1 MLVSQHDYFYYYY
14 TIFGDAGKRVF
25 DTAVFPFYNGSIHMK
40 GDKMIAKQLAHHR
53 IILNE
58 SEFEYL
64 QNMLD
69 FGSSMEQA
77 LLEIRPE
84 LQDEH
89 WEFEDL
95 IITVHRTRQLVM

>member
-1 MLVSQHDYFYYYY
+1 
-14 TIFGDAGKRVF
+14 
-25 DTAVFPFYNGSIHMK
+25 
-40 GDKMIAKQLAHHR
+40 MIAKQFAHHR

-84 LQDEH
+84 LQDEQ
-89 WEFEDL
+89 WGFEDL
-95 IITVHRTRQLVM
+95 IITVHRTRQIVM

>member
-1 MLVSQHDYFYYYY
+1 
-14 TIFGDAGKRVF
+14 
-25 DTAVFPFYNGSIHMK
+25 
-40 GDKMIAKQLAHHR
+40 MIAKQLVHHR

-84 LQDEH
+84 LEDQQ
-89 WEFEDL
+89 WQFEDL
-95 IITVHRTRQLVM
+95 IITVHRTRQVLM

>member
-1 MLVSQHDYFYYYY
+1 
-14 TIFGDAGKRVF
+14 
-25 DTAVFPFYNGSIHMK
+25 
-40 GDKMIAKQLAHHR
+40 MIAKQLAHHR

-84 LQDEH
+84 LQDEQ
-89 WEFEDL
+89 WQFEDL
-95 IITVHRTRQLVM
+95 IITVHRARQILM